1 MTTITLQSDVTAF
14 LDRPHGQFID
24 GKPVVDTHAPPLS
37 VINPATG
44 EKIATVHTARP
55 AELNEATASARRAFR
70 GSWANT
76 SPAQRAALLL
86 NLAER
91 IQQNRESLAQIE
103 TLQSGKLINLSRLF
117 EIDQAANFL
126 RHFAGAATRISGE
139 TITPSLPSFNGE
151 HYSAFT
157 RREPV
162 GVVAGI
168 VPWNFSTMIAIWK
181 IGAALSTG
189 CTIVIKPSEFTP
201 LTMMRI
207 AELAIEAGI
216 PPGVLNVING
226 AGDTGKQLIEHP
238 DIAKVS
244 FTGSVPTGIAVGHI
258 ALDARLT
265 RFTLELGG
273 KNSVGFLPDVPVE
286 KIINGVVEA
295 GFIHQ
300 GQICAA
306 GERFFVHRSRIDEVL
321 EKVRP
326 ALDSLKIGNPLNE
339 ESQFGPLA
347 NKAHLEKVS
356 ALLARARTEGSCEII
371 HGGTALDGPGY
382 YFAPTVL
389 RTHDRKAM
397 LLHEE
402 TFGPVAT
409 FMAYDDEEELL
420 ELFNDTPFG
429 LSASLWTNDLSKALN
444 YIPRIEAGTVW
455 VNMHNL
461 LDPAVPFGGIKQSG
475 LGREFGHAFIDD
487 YTELKSVFIRH

>member
-1 MTTITLQSDVTAF
+1 MTTITLLPDVTAF
-14 LDRPHGQFID
+14 LERPHGQFID
-24 GKPVVDTHAPPLS
+24 GKPIINSTSPQLS
-37 VINPATG
+37 VINPASG
-44 EKIATVHTARP
+44 EQIAAVHTAQSP
-55 AELNEATASARRAFR
+55 ELDAATDSARRAFR

-91 IQQNRESLAQIE
+91 IQQHRESLAQIE

-117 EIDQAANFL
+117 EIDQASAFL

-157 RREPV
+157 RREPI

-168 VPWNFSTMIAIWK
+168 VPWNFATMIAIWK

-216 PPGVLNVING
+216 PPGVINVVNG
-226 AGDTGKQLIEHP
+226 AGETGRQLIEHP
-238 DIAKVS
+238 NIAKVS

-286 KIINGVVEA
+286 KIINGVIEA

-306 GERFFVHRSRIDEVL
+306 GERFFVHRNHLDEVL
-321 EKVRP
+321 EKIGP
-326 ALDSLKIGNPLNE
+326 ALNGLKIGNPLDE
-339 ESQFGPLA
+339 DSQFGPLA
-347 NKAHLEKVS
+347 NKAHLEKVG
-356 ALLARARTEGSCEII
+356 ALLARARTEASCEII
-371 HGGTALDGPGY
+371 HGGAAIEGPGY
-382 YFAPTVL
+382 YFSPTVL
-389 RTHDRKAM
+389 RASDRKAT

-409 FMAYDDEEELL
+409 FMAYDNEEDLMD
-420 ELFNDTPFG
+420 LFNDTPFG

-444 YIPRIEAGTVW
+444 YIPKIEAGTVW

-475 LGREFGHAFIDD
+475 LGREFGSAFIDD